1 MTTTLILVASLIGA
15 VLFFVAGAALV
26 ALRHKGQPQQ
36 VGPSDTERAQAA
48 EISRLRDALAGS
60 EATVK
65 SQASVID
72 EQNRLFERDVTS
84 DRAGVARD
92 MQALR
97 DRADRAE
104 AAAREAKRAAETEAA
119 KLRAEAGEAKRAAET
134 EAAKLRA
141 EAGDIT
147 KLRAEADRLRAD
159 IERVTK
165 EVQAVTATNQAL
177 RKVADDRAKQLDR
190 SRNESVAATTDMA
203 QVEAKL
209 RDIERQLADK
219 TAAVRDLSTE
229 NENMKGRLRDA
240 DALRAEYVRLRTATT
255 DSEYLKSEIERLEKE
270 LRRAR
275 VDALGARTAPTRPR
289 PARGTDR
296 QNTSRPISE
305 SLAMAIER
313 FADADTRSSVLG
325 DTQGFP
331 LASSG
336 SEGVALAAYAAALFE
351 SASRAKEYLPIGAPT
366 AIELVDANGVHVSVW
381 SLEVETEH
389 LVFANL
395 AVSAVDS
402 KRVEATLGDLTQILA
417 PSRPAE
423 QAV

>member
-26 ALRHKGQPQQ
+26 ALRHAEKPQQ
-36 VGPSDTERAQAA
+36 IGPSDTERAQAA
-48 EISRLRDALAGS
+48 EISRLRDALAGA

-65 SQASVID
+65 SQANVID
-72 EQNRLFERDVTS
+72 EQNRLFERDVTT

-104 AAAREAKRAAETEAA
+104 AAAREARRAGETEAA
-119 KLRAEAGEAKRAAET
+119 KLRGEAAEVP
-134 EAAKLRA
+134 
-141 EAGDIT
+141 
-147 KLRAEADRLRAD
+147 KLRAEADRLRAEVAEVAKLRAEAARLRAD
-159 IERVTK
+159 VEKLTK

-209 RDIERQLADK
+209 RDIERQLAEK
-219 TAAVRDLSTE
+219 TATVRDLSTE

-255 DSEYLKSEIERLEKE
+255 DSEYLKSEIARLEKE

-275 VDALGARTAPTRPR
+275 VDALGARTAPARPR

-296 QNTSRPISE
+296 QSTSRPISE

-336 SEGVALAAYAAALFE
+336 TEGVALAAYAASLFE

-395 AVSAVDS
+395 AVGAVDS
-402 KRVEATLGDLTQILA
+402 KRVEATLGDITQILA
-417 PSRPAE
+417 PSRPSE

>member
-1 MTTTLILVASLIGA
+1 MTTNLILIASLVGA

-26 ALRHKGQPQQ
+26 ALRHKDKPQQ
-36 VGPSDTERAQAA
+36 VGPSDTERAQAV
-48 EISRLRDALAGS
+48 EISRLRDALAGA

-65 SQASVID
+65 SQASIID

-92 MQALR
+92 MQTLR

-104 AAAREAKRAAETEAA
+104 AAAREAKRAAETEA
-119 KLRAEAGEAKRAAET
+119 
-134 EAAKLRA
+134 
-141 EAGDIT
+141 T
-147 KLRAEADRLRAD
+147 KLRAEADRLRAEVAD
-159 IERVTK
+159 LAKLRAEAADVTKLRAEADRLRAEVEKLTK
-165 EVQAVTATNQAL
+165 EVQAATATNQAL

-209 RDIERQLADK
+209 RDIERQLAEK
-219 TAAVRDLSTE
+219 TATVRDLSTE

-255 DSEYLKSEIERLEKE
+255 DSEYLKSEIARLEKE

-275 VDALGARTAPTRPR
+275 VDALGARTAPARPR

-296 QNTSRPISE
+296 QNASRPISE

-331 LASSG
+331 LASCG
-336 SEGVALAAYAAALFE
+336 SEGVALAAYAASLFE

-395 AVSAVDS
+395 AVGAVDS

-417 PSRPAE
+417 PSRPSE